1 VTVVLLRGSSDV
13 LGERG
18 VVGMMLRRGNEY
30 SRRGDWSGGMV
41 NERVNRNSE
50 RRRGRVETVCW
61 IEGEWVSRNCDRRS
75 G

>member
-1 VTVVLLRGSSDV
+1 
-13 LGERG
+13 
-18 VVGMMLRRGNEY
+18 MLRRGNEY

-41 NERVNRNSE
+41 NERVNRNSK

-61 IEGEWVSRNCDRRS
+61 IEGEWVSRNRERRS